1 MDKRK
6 ENRDRITNNIKG
18 WKSNKAITLISLVIT
33 IIILLVLAGVSSAM
47 LTGENRILKKT
58 ATAKEENNKKTAT
71 EIMNLKI
78 TNTQIESYKE
88 TEKMPTLQYLAN
100 KLCEDNEMEY
110 VELSSKLEAS
120 LTPIDTTRI

>member
-1 MDKRK
+1 MSKNSSERYVR
-6 ENRDRITNNIKG
+6 EYKG
-18 WKSNKAITLISLVIT
+18 VTLIALIIT
-33 IIILLVLAGVSSAM
+33 IIILLILAGITILM
-47 LTGENRILKKT
+47 LTGENGILNK
-58 ATAKEENNKKTAT
+58 ASTAKEENNKKTAT

-110 VELSSKLEAS
+110 VELTSKLQAS
-120 LTPIDTTRI
+120 LDRIDTTRT

>member
-1 MDKRK
+1 MKI
-6 ENRDRITNNIKG
+6 ITKLQISKKNNG
-18 WKSNKAITLISLVIT
+18 ITLIALVIT
-33 IIILLVLAGVSSAM
+33 IIILLILAGVSIAM
-47 LTGENRILKKT
+47 LTGENGILKKT
-58 ATAKEENNKKTAT
+58 TTAKEENNKKTAT